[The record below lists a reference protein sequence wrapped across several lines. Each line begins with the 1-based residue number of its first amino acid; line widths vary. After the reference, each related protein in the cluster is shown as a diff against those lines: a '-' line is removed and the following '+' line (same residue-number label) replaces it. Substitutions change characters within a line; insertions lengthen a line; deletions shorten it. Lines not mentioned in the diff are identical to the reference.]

1 MTRVLITGANGH
13 VGANVV
19 RACLAAGHDV
29 VGFVRHGSDQRGV
42 AGLPI
47 SLSYGDIRDRKAV
60 NAAVRGC
67 DAVMHLAAVFNTLSQ
82 DPEEVIRPAV
92 EGAENVLR
100 AAAASGISRVVYT
113 SSVVAIGFDE
123 SPDKPRTGAD
133 WNDNKSAGAY
143 HVAKTRSERRAW
155 ELAESLSV
163 PMVVL
168 NPGPVIGQ
176 YDYRVTPS
184 TRYIVQMLNG
194 VGMTIPGG
202 LAYVDVRD
210 VADAH
215 VRALDRGVVGERYP
229 VSGPNLTFRE
239 LARALTGI
247 AGGRVTH
254 LPLPRWAVGLAIGPL
269 EWGMRLVGQRPLV
282 TRGEVREVLGR
293 YAFLDTSRTRDVLG
307 MTFRSPD
314 EYLDQTIRWIVFR
327 QFVRSAVSR
336 RLAGRFAPD
345 PEWTRLQS

>member
-1 MTRVLITGANGH
+1 MARVLITGANGH
-13 VGANVV
+13 IGANLV

-29 VGFVRHGSDQRGV
+29 VGFVRCGSDQRGI

-60 NAAVRGC
+60 EAAVRGC
-67 DAVMHLAAVFNTLSQ
+67 DAVMHLAAVYNTVSQ
-82 DPEEVIRPAV
+82 DPEVVIRPAV

-100 AAAASGISRVVYT
+100 AAAACGISRVVYT
-113 SSVVAIGFDE
+113 SSVAAIGFDE

-133 WNDNKSAGAY
+133 WNDKSEGAY
-143 HVAKTRSERRAW
+143 YVAKTRSERRAW

-168 NPGPVIGQ
+168 NPGGVVGQ

-194 VGMTIPGG
+194 VGITIPGG
-202 LAYVDVRD
+202 LTYVDVRD

-215 VRALDRGVVGERYP
+215 VRALDRGVPGERYP

-239 LARALTGI
+239 LARALTGL
-247 AGGRVTH
+247 AGGRVPH
-254 LPLPRWAVGLAIGPL
+254 LPLPRWAIGLAIGL
-269 EWGMRLVGQRPLV
+269 VEWGMRLVGQRPLV

-293 YAFLDTSRTRDVLG
+293 YAFLDTNRTRDVLG
-307 MTFRSPD
+307 MTFRSPE

-327 QFVRSAVSR
+327 KFVRASVAR
-336 RLAGRFAPD
+336 RLEGRFAPD
-345 PEWTRLQS
+345 PEWTRLQP